1 MVANNINTFRL
12 SQELY
17 ADYVPPSERV
27 IPQNI
32 SMFFS
37 NVTEEWNPND
47 LLVDS
52 GPSKE
57 FVYFSITCYI
67 LIGILLTITSAILI
81 YGALKR
87 LRMFLVPYMFSDV
100 LFMCV
105 TLFFNVFYFVSKDAE
120 QDEELTKSIVQ
131 FFFSMA
137 FQIYYFCCV
146 LSLYQ
151 HFKETQSGVLPTRYP
166 TQPPQHPSLALSYE
180 QSKE

>member
-1 MVANNINTFRL
+1 MAIFNKCCCCIPLPIGVAILGGLSFIGSIIMVANNINTFRL

-37 NVTEEWNPND
+37 NVTEEWNPKD

-67 LIGILLTITSAILI
+67 LCSS
-81 YGALKR
+81 R
-87 LRMFLVPYMFSDV
+87 
-100 LFMCV
+100 
-105 TLFFNVFYFVSKDAE
+105 N
-120 QDEELTKSIVQ
+120 
-131 FFFSMA
+131 
-137 FQIYYFCCV
+137 
-146 LSLYQ
+146 
-151 HFKETQSGVLPTRYP
+151 
-166 TQPPQHPSLALSYE
+166 
-180 QSKE
+180 